1 LSRPNFKEFRKK
13 ALQRTD
19 VAREYAELAP
29 AYQLR
34 RRMIAIRQ
42 QAGLTQQQMAEAM
55 ATHKGNISRLEN
67 VDSGISPTLATI
79 ERYARAAGHRVE
91 IHFVPEKK

>member
-1 LSRPNFKEFRKK
+1 MSRPGFEEFRKK
-13 ALQRTD
+13 SLRRAD
-19 VAREYAELAP
+19 VAEEYRALAP

-34 RRMIAIRQ
+34 RQMIAMRLK
-42 QAGLTQQQMAEAM
+42 AGLTQQQMAEAL

-67 VDSGISPTLATI
+67 VNSDISPTLSTI

-91 IHFVPEKK
+91 IHFIPNA